1 MKATYFIL
9 IFFLI
14 IGVAKGQHV
23 KPYLTVVK
31 TQSDKQ
37 KGILYKVDSTH
48 IILNDEGTFNKIAIA
63 EIKRIQIR
71 IPKRGYKA
79 VDLVKIGS
87 DPQEYKMNLNGKM
100 VDKNGQEIPAFE
112 GELATTF
119 FSVIGTGI
127 ANALLWPIHKINPN
141 QANFNLPKDKSKL
154 SELAY
159 YSIYYQTHPDVLN
172 ELKKMKTISTS
183 FKP

>member
-1 MKATYFIL
+1 MK
-9 IFFLI
+9 IFYLTLLLAISLNFAI
-14 IGVAKGQHV
+14 AQHV
-23 KPYLTVVK
+23 KPFLAIVK

-48 IILNDEGTFNKIAIA
+48 IILNNDGTFNKIAIA

-71 IPKRGYKA
+71 IPKKGYKT

-87 DPQEYKMNLNGKM
+87 DPQEYKMNSNGKM
-100 VDKNGQEIPAFE
+100 VDKNGHEIPAVE
-112 GELATTF
+112 DELATTF
-119 FSVIGTGI
+119 FSIIGTGI

-141 QANFNLPKDKSKL
+141 QANFNLLKDKSKL

-172 ELKKMKTISTS
+172 ELKKMKAISAS
-183 FKP
+183 FKH